1 MSMAVMTET
10 CLGAHFFDRNDT
22 AFQLLTA
29 YVFELDGGVHD
40 AEMLAQHVMKVYQD
54 AGTL

>member
-1 MSMAVMTET
+1 MGMAVMTET
-10 CLGAHFFDRNDT
+10 CVGAHLFNGNDT
-22 AFQLLTA
+22 ALQLFTA

-40 AEMLAQHVMKVYQD
+40 LEMFAQHMMKVYKD